1 MILSPEVNM
10 KITKAEIYN
19 HKSIGEKCVIDFDE
33 KSTIL
38 VGKSNVG
45 KTNILEA
52 LRFAFNNEP
61 LEEKDKCS
69 WILDQPLCIKVFLK
83 IEKKDFPQIELIDN
97 SFTNLT
103 HIIVNKYIDGR
114 VEFSAEP
121 DISVKKWFEPSDE
134 VLELLSNFRARI
146 RKALRNVDTV
156 KSQLTQD
163 DPLQKDF
170 SSLDTFVNKD
180 KKLYPRENEDE
191 QKAVLNELLTLS
203 KSIRKRLDQ
212 KPYRNLNTR
221 GIKRSLSNIIWDVE
235 PALPSIKFQEE
246 TYEPFTKENLSGL
259 LPRIIY
265 LKSSDQPEIT
275 ESIYTDDI
283 RNTGSDNF
291 MRGLIDLSKIDI
303 AILETGERRAVAD
316 PLNEA
321 NKNIAHRLSEYWNQ
335 EKLEIEL
342 DVGYDADPN
351 SPNNPKRKIDLDF
364 ISGEGRR
371 GSIFDQSP
379 GTQWFMAFIVK
390 YLANQS
396 DENDI
401 ILLLDEPGIL
411 LHAGAQKDLLGRF
424 EDTAPI
430 IQIIYTAHSPYMI
443 NKNFPL
449 RIRKVDKGDGS
460 NNTIRGT
467 YVDQKPYKSQKRRAW
482 EPLRSSLGISLGD
495 SLFVGGRNL
504 IVEGICDQIIISSI
518 IQVINNLENKTKF
531 DLNKVTITFAGDSGN
546 LVALAKFCHQET
558 EDSKVLLDGDTGARN
573 REKLKKAGVPES
585 TIFVMNEV
593 IDKKI
598 DIEDL
603 FNPAFYHTN
612 VLEAYQELPSLDV
625 YDKLPQTWSEVKEDP
640 SKRGITDIKKWGRS
654 KYYSE
659 YFNSREKIG
668 GFDKVLVSRKIAYK
682 LMSLNEKEQKDIIEP
697 FDQLLNK
704 IWEQDP
710 SWF

>member
-1 MILSPEVNM
+1 M
-10 KITKAEIYN
+10 KITKAEIYSY
-19 HKSIGEKCVIDFDE
+19 KSIGEKCVIDFDE
-33 KSTIL
+33 ESTIL

-52 LRFAFNNEP
+52 LRFAFNDEP
-61 LEEKDKCS
+61 LAGEDKCL
-69 WILDQPLCIKVFLK
+69 WNPDQPLSIKVFLK
-83 IEKKDFPQIELIDN
+83 IERKDIPEIERIDN

-103 HIIVNKYIDGR
+103 HIVINKYIDGR
-114 VEFSAEP
+114 IEFSADP
-121 DISVKKWFEPSDE
+121 DMPVKKWFEPSDE
-134 VLELLSNFRARI
+134 VVSLLSYYRARI
-146 RKALRNVDTV
+146 RRNVR
-156 KSQLTQD
+156 KFNEIKGQLTQD
-163 DPLQKDF
+163 DPLLIDF
-170 SSLDTFVNKD
+170 SSLDTFVNID
-180 KKLYPRENEDE
+180 KKLYPMKNEDE
-191 QKAVLNELLTLS
+191 QKTVLNDLLKSL
-203 KSIRKRLDQ
+203 KSIRKKLD
-212 KPYRNLNTR
+212 KKSYSNLNTR
-221 GIKRSLSNIIWDVE
+221 GTKLSLSRMINDLEYDI
-235 PALPSIKFQEE
+235 PSIKFQEK
-246 TYEPFTKENLSGL
+246 TVEPFNKDNLSGL

-303 AILETGERRAVAD
+303 GILETGERRAVAD
-316 PLNEA
+316 PLSEA
-321 NKNIAHRLSEYWNQ
+321 NKNIADRLSKYWNQ
-335 EKLEIEL
+335 EKLTIEL
-342 DVGYDADPN
+342 DIGYDADPN

-430 IQIIYTAHSPYMI
+430 IQIIYTTHSPYMI

-449 RIRKVDKGDGS
+449 RIRNVDKGDGS

-467 YVDQKPYKSQKRRAW
+467 YVDQKPYKSQKCRAW

-504 IVEGICDQIIISSI
+504 IVEGICDQIIISSM

-531 DLNKVTITFAGDSGN
+531 DLNKVSITFAGDSGN
-546 LVALAKFCHQET
+546 LIALAKFCHQET

-603 FNPAFYHTN
+603 FSPEFYHTN
-612 VLEAYQELPSLDV
+612 VLEAYQELPCLDV
-625 YDKLPQTWSEVKEDP
+625 YDKLPQKWSEVKEDP
-640 SKRGITDIKKWGRS
+640 SKRDITDTKKWGRS

-659 YFNSREKIG
+659 YFNSREEMG
-668 GFDKVLVSRKIAYK
+668 GFDKVLVSKKIGYN
-682 LMSLNEKEQKDIIEP
+682 LMFLNENEQKTIIKP
-697 FDQLLNK
+697 FVQLLNK
-704 IWEQDP
+704 IWQQEP